1 MKNIYFV
8 SDQLYPRTSADS
20 EQIISSLSAL
30 SKFTNVTLLSAS
42 YLLKKNPSSKQLE
55 DYYGRKC
62 EFNVS
67 FINHLFKNIRG
78 IEKIAF
84 ALTAAVKLRKSNC
97 ELVYTRNIPIVM
109 AVLLLTRIPIVFES
123 YRPWP
128 NRNFLA
134 NFLFKK
140 LSKEN
145 RFLGVVLHS
154 DFAKKSFVEVNF
166 SEENLL
172 VAHNAFDFD
181 LYNDSDRNITRD
193 KFELPK
199 DQIITTYS
207 GRVNK
212 KKGLLKLL
220 DLAKTFPDQYF
231 LIIGSEKEGVI
242 EEESGKIENVKVLKW
257 QDRKTVFSLLQASD
271 ILYLPPTL
279 IARDVSKNTVL
290 PIKTFIY
297 KASGVAIFG
306 PDAEDVKEVLT
317 HKENAYLVEPDNP
330 QKEMKA
336 FRELVENK
344 DLRDRIG
351 NNAKEEMK
359 GMSWSN
365 RAELILEFVQLRM
378 KENQRADA

>member
-140 LSKEN
+140 L
-145 RFLGVVLHS
+145 
-154 DFAKKSFVEVNF
+154 
-166 SEENLL
+166 
-172 VAHNAFDFD
+172 DFD